1 MASFHPTAGPQ
12 MGNNPMPSQPS
23 QHRKNPREAPL
34 SKATRRTR
42 RERRTAV
49 VPHDHETG
57 LFAPGAE
64 RHNPP
69 LQAPQSQVAT
79 FAGGPI
85 QFQHNQDA
93 GDFQKGQHDIGFT
106 GTFEQPL
113 GQEQAGEDIFG
124 TFLFPTPQPDPQNPI
139 PETDSDGTNAL
150 ILKILDGLDT
160 RMTKLEQKYGVA
172 STFSLPSQPSCVA
185 NLYTELTWWRKSK
198 SFFAWKSLRTFRAL
212 SLYLG

>member
-139 PETDSDGTNAL
+139 RERDSDGTNAL
-150 ILKILDGLDT
+150 ILKILGGLDT
-160 RMTKLEQKYGVA
+160 RMAKLEQKIDNVA
-172 STFSLPSQPSCVA
+172 ETQQQIP
-185 NLYTELTWWRKSK
+185 ELTGEKVMPVIVESI
-198 SFFAWKSLRTFRAL
+198 SSMVEGMNQQ
-212 SLYLG
+212 SSEQGE